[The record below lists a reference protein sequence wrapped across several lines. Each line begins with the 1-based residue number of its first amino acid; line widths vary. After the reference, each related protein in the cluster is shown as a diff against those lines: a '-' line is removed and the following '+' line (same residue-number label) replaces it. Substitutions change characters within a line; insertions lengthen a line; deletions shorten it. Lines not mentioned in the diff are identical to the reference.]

1 MTDGIQM
8 KEVLAKLH
16 QLPVIPV
23 VIQEVISSF
32 SDPDMDSHVL
42 AHKIEQDQGL
52 TAKILRVANSSFYGL
67 PRKIGSMQD
76 AVVVMGFNNIRS
88 LALSAGFVKAF
99 PAGEESLFDRH
110 AYWKR
115 SFRVAAYAKALAKLL
130 KQDQG
135 MAFTA
140 GMFHDIGQLVLDTC
154 MQEQFSSVLE
164 KQHASGEDLFEIEKA
179 ILGFD
184 HIVIG
189 AEVAKYWNF
198 PQSIEHVI
206 RFWHLPD
213 QNPFEPVTGIVH
225 VAALIE
231 SGLSGDALASS
242 VSEVLRERL
251 RINWADIEEGLPD
264 TDEVNAGANL
274 LLSA

>member
-1 MTDGIQM
+1 MTDGVQM
-8 KEVLAKLH
+8 KEALAKLH

-32 SDPDMDSHVL
+32 SDPDMDSHAL

-99 PAGEESLFDRH
+99 PAGGDSLFDRH

-154 MQEQFSSVLE
+154 MHEQFASVLE
-164 KQHASGEDLFEIEKA
+164 KHSASGEDLFEIEKA
-179 ILGFD
+179 MLGFD

-213 QNPFEPVTGIVH
+213 QNPFEPITGIVH

-231 SGLSGDALASS
+231 SGLSGDALANS

-251 RINWADIEEGLPD
+251 RINWADIEDGLPD
-264 TDEVNAGANL
+264 TDEINAGENL
-274 LLSA
+274 LLST